1 MFIECSL
8 TNSKKLFHA
17 IFSSVYIMLIY
28 MFANED
34 IEKPDEI
41 CLLTFVV
48 DEYSGLFL
56 HPTVFHIIHE
66 RSA

>member
-1 MFIECSL
+1 
-8 TNSKKLFHA
+8 
-17 IFSSVYIMLIY
+17 MLIY

-41 CLLTFVV
+41 CLLTFVA